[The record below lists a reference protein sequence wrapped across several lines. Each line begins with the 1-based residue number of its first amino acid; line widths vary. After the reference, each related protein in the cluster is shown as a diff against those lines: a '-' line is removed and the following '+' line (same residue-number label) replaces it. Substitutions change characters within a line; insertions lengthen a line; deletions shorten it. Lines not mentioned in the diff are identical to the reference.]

1 MCEKEKDKG
10 KSFSVSENGNGALE
24 EGNKKT
30 IIAAMIDH
38 ILNIPEY
45 ARIVYVCSL
54 MFNVSA
60 VAVAVFFLIHG
71 FYSIPGARYL
81 VEDRKPRKK
90 AQGLCMYIGMRAYS
104 IGLRFIPWINVQAL
118 YNKNQLPKC
127 IAENSKF
134 ILTSNHVSFMDMFV
148 ICRMSVTCLPKEVCE
163 TLRVIYWSELSKAP
177 VLGWVFYLTG
187 SIPIKMVGGRS
198 VEVPNEY
205 DKNSVKEM
213 YANVQKAIEEDGLNI
228 AMSFEGRRN
237 MDPKKLSKIQKG
249 MLKISDSYDVPV
261 ILYRLRDIERIW
273 PADGLPGGMGTI
285 RIDLYPDQI
294 EFKGKSIDQY
304 EETQNSIVSFGL
316 DKRVNNWGFKA
327 STYWKRAQDM
337 YLLKRND
344 WLRRDILLEKARL
357 EMMEQKNN
365 TRVQAYRGWL
375 FGM

>member
-1 MCEKEKDKG
+1 
-10 KSFSVSENGNGALE
+10 
-24 EGNKKT
+24 
-30 IIAAMIDH
+30 
-38 ILNIPEY
+38 
-45 ARIVYVCSL
+45 
-54 MFNVSA
+54 
-60 VAVAVFFLIHG
+60 
-71 FYSIPGARYL
+71 
-81 VEDRKPRKK
+81 
-90 AQGLCMYIGMRAYS
+90 MRAYS

-261 ILYRLRDIERIW
+261 ILYRIRDIERIW
-273 PADGLPGGMGTI
+273 PADGFPGGMGTI

-304 EETQNSIVSFGL
+304 EEIL
-316 DKRVNNWGFKA
+316 
-327 STYWKRAQDM
+327 
-337 YLLKRND
+337 RNVYEGSMND
-344 WLRRDILLEKARL
+344 LQVK
-357 EMMEQKNN
+357 
-365 TRVQAYRGWL
+365 
-375 FGM
+375 